1 MAVQVE
7 SSDSWFDTTS
17 QNKTQ
22 NNINMEKNK
31 IALII
36 PGSLWYAPYVR
47 NYTRILDEE
56 KVEYGIISWNRE
68 GDDKPEGFQYNERCQ
83 KGHGSAGFSAYK
95 GYIKFIKQT
104 IKEQGFN
111 RIIVFG
117 PQMTCLLSTYL
128 LLHFRK
134 RYMIDYRDLS
144 IEQKPGFKQL
154 FALMLKFSCANVI
167 SSPGFKRC
175 LPKRYYYLSHNFDER
190 AVREALEN
198 KSSETSFNIENGI
211 DILTIGAIRD
221 FSSNIEV
228 TKAIANQDGFTLR
241 FVGRGQGT
249 VERLQAYCDEVK
261 ATNVSFVGGY
271 NKPEEAG
278 YVKTSTFMNI
288 FYPRVIT
295 HDTAL
300 SNRFYN
306 SLIYRKPMIVT
317 KDTIQGD
324 YAEKYNVG
332 VVVADCSNLIN
343 DLKAFLQQD
352 YKEYCKRCDGLLMQF
367 LDDQNQ
373 FVKAVKA
380 FAK

>member
-1 MAVQVE
+1 M
-7 SSDSWFDTTS
+7 D
-17 QNKTQ
+17 K
-22 NNINMEKNK
+22 KNK

-56 KVEYGIISWNRE
+56 KSEYGIISWNRE
-68 GDDKPEGFQYNERCQ
+68 GDDNPEGFQYNERCQ

-128 LLHFRK
+128 LLHFRN

-175 LPKRYYYLSHNFDER
+175 LPRRDYYLSHNFDER
-190 AVREALEN
+190 AVCEALEN
-198 KSSETSFNIENGI
+198 QTLENSFNVENGI

-249 VERLQAYCDEVK
+249 VEKLQAYCDEVK

-288 FYPRVIT
+288 FYPRIIT

-317 KDTIQGD
+317 KGTIQGD

-332 VVVADCSNLIN
+332 VALTDCSNLTN

-352 YKEYCKRCDGLLMQF
+352 YQEYCKRCDGLLMEF
-367 LDDQNQ
+367 LNDQHEFVEAVKK
-373 FVKAVKA
+373 FVK
-380 FAK
+380 

>member
-1 MAVQVE
+1 
-7 SSDSWFDTTS
+7 
-17 QNKTQ
+17 
-22 NNINMEKNK
+22 MEKNK

-128 LLHFRK
+128 LLHFRN

-175 LPKRYYYLSHNFDER
+175 LPKRDYYLSHNFDER
-190 AVREALEN
+190 AVCEALDN
-198 KSSETSFNIENGI
+198 KSTDTTFNTDNGI

-228 TKAIANQDGFTLR
+228 TKAIANQEGFTLR
-241 FVGRGQGT
+241 FVGRGAGT
-249 VERLQAYCDEVK
+249 VEQLQAYCDEVK

-288 FYPRVIT
+288 FYPRIIT

-332 VVVADCSNLIN
+332 VALTDCSNLTE
-343 DLKAFLQQD
+343 DLKTFLQQD
-352 YKEYCKRCDGLLMQF
+352 YQAYCKRCDGLLMEF
-367 LDDQNQ
+367 LNDQHE
-373 FVKAVKA
+373 FVEAVKK

>member
-1 MAVQVE
+1 
-7 SSDSWFDTTS
+7 
-17 QNKTQ
+17 
-22 NNINMEKNK
+22 MEEKK

-56 KVEYGIISWNRE
+56 NVKYGIISWNRE
-68 GDDKPEGFQYNERCQ
+68 GDDSPEGFQYNVRC
-83 KGHGSAGFSAYK
+83 KNGHGSAGFLSYK
-95 GYIKFIKQT
+95 GYINFIKNT
-104 IKEQGFN
+104 INEQGFN

-117 PQMTCLLSTYL
+117 PQMTCLLSNFL
-128 LLHFRK
+128 LLHFRH

-144 IEQKPGFKQL
+144 IEQKPGFRQL
-154 FALMLKFSCANVI
+154 FAIMLKFSCANVI

-175 LPKRYYYLSHNFDER
+175 LPKKNYYLSHNFDER

-198 KSSETSFNIENGI
+198 RSEEASFNTDNGI
-211 DILTIGAIRD
+211 DVLTIGAIRD

-228 TKAIANQDGFTLR
+228 TKAIVNKEGFKLG
-241 FVGRGQGT
+241 FVGRGQET
-249 VERLQAYCDEVK
+249 VERLKAYCDDVR
-261 ATNVSFVGGY
+261 ATNVYFVGSY
-271 NKPEEAG
+271 DKPEEVH
-278 YVKTSTFMNI
+278 YVRKCTFMNI

-324 YAEKYNVG
+324 YAQKYNVG
-332 VVVADCSNLIN
+332 VVITNCHNLTHE
-343 DLKAFLQQD
+343 LKTFLNQD
-352 YKEYCKRCDGLLMQF
+352 YQDYCKRCDSLLVEF
-367 LDDQNQ
+367 LNDQSE
-373 FVKAVKA
+373 FVQIVKN
-380 FAK
+380 FSKQ

>member
-1 MAVQVE
+1 
-7 SSDSWFDTTS
+7 
-17 QNKTQ
+17 
-22 NNINMEKNK
+22 MEKK
-31 IALII
+31 IIALII

-56 KVEYGIISWNRE
+56 QIEYGIISWNRE
-68 GDDKPEGFQYNERCQ
+68 GDDKPEGFQYNVRCE
-83 KGHGSAGFSAYK
+83 KGHGSAGLSAYK
-95 GYIKFIKQT
+95 GYIKFIKKT

-117 PQMTCLLSTYL
+117 PQMTCLLSNYL
-128 LLHFRK
+128 LLHFRN

-154 FALMLKFSCANVI
+154 FALMMKFSCANVI

-175 LPKRYYYLSHNFDER
+175 LPKRDYYLSHNFDER

-198 KSSETSFNIENGI
+198 KSTETSFNTENGI

-221 FSSNIEV
+221 LSSNIEV
-228 TKAIANQDGFTLR
+228 TKAFANQDGFTLR

-249 VERLQAYCDEVK
+249 VEHLQAYCDEVK
-261 ATNVSFVGGY
+261 ATNVSFVGAY

-288 FYPRVIT
+288 FYPRIIT

-332 VVVADCSNLIN
+332 VAITDCN
-343 DLKAFLQQD
+343 DLTNDLHAFIEQD
-352 YKEYCKRCDGLLMQF
+352 YQEYCKRCDGLLMEF
-367 LDDQNQ
+367 LNDQHEY
-373 FVKAVKA
+373 VKAVKK